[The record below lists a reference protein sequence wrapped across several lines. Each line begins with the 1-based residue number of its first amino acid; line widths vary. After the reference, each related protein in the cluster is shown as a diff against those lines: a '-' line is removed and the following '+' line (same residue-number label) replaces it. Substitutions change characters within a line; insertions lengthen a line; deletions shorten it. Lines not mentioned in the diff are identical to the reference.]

1 MELILIF
8 LGMIIILILNAY
20 QIQILKDE
28 IKEIKQT
35 ESKKPKQFKREHS
48 NISKTNF
55 GSILNGR
62 TDAYAKYKNSDGLY
76 EPVRTK
82 NGIEI
87 KKREV

>member
-55 GSILNGR
+55 R
-62 TDAYAKYKNSDGLY
+62 QY
-76 EPVRTK
+76 
-82 NGIEI
+82 I
-87 KKREV
+87 KWPNRCL

>member
-20 QIQILKDE
+20 QIQILKVLKDE

-35 ESKKPKQFKREHS
+35 ESNKPKQFKREHS

-55 GSILNGR
+55 R
-62 TDAYAKYKNSDGLY
+62 
-76 EPVRTK
+76 
-82 NGIEI
+82 
-87 KKREV
+87 